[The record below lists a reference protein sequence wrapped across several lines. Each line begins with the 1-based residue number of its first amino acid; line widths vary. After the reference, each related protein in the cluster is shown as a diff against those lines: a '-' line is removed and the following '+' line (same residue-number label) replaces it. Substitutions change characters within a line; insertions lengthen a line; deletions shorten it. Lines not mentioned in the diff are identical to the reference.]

1 MEIRQLE
8 LFLAVM
14 DTGAVTRAAERVYL
28 SPGAVSM
35 QLQQLA
41 AELRTE
47 LFVRSGR
54 RFVPTPAAVRLAS
67 RARQVLDHVREIEHE
82 FEMDPSSDTRPFHF
96 ATGATALIYTL
107 GKPLRELRAAFP
119 RAEIRVTVAATEGI
133 VAGLLDR
140 RFDLGLISLP
150 FSSEGLNVTPLFHE
164 EMLILKPSRTIVRS
178 RAVGAI
184 TPAELKGASFIL
196 YPPTSNMRVMIDG
209 FFSECGLAPRVVM
222 EADDTEAIKGLV
234 ESGFGYGFLP
244 ELALHSAERHFQTL
258 RIAGK
263 RLIRTHALATPRV
276 EYPRALTESV
286 IDLLSKSLKH
296 AIKPRTAYR

>member
-54 RFVPTPAAVRLAS
+54 RFVPTPAAIRLAS
-67 RARQVLDHVREIEHE
+67 RAREVLDRVREIEHE
-82 FEMDPSSDTRPFHF
+82 FEMDPSGDTRPFHF

-107 GKPLRELRAAFP
+107 GKPLRKLRAAFP

-133 VAGLLDR
+133 VGGLLDR

-150 FSSEGLNVTPLFHE
+150 FSSEGLNVTPLFDE

-178 RAVGAI
+178 RAIGTV
-184 TPAELKGASFIL
+184 TPEDLKTAPFIL
-196 YPPTSNMRVMIDG
+196 YPPTSNMRVMIDS
-209 FFSECGLAPRVVM
+209 FFRECGVCPHVLM

-234 ESGFGYGFLP
+234 ESGFGYGLLP
-244 ELALHSAERHFQTL
+244 ELALHGAERHFHTL
-258 RIAGK
+258 RMAGK
-263 RLIRTHALATPRV
+263 RLVRTHALATPRL
-276 EYPRALTESV
+276 EYPRALTEAV
-286 IDLLSKSLKH
+286 ISLLSKFLLETNH
-296 AIKPRTAYR
+296 H